1 MPTWLGIDVGTTAV
15 KVAVVKSTYRRIA
28 VTALAAADV
37 APSGS
42 VTEAIR
48 AAVSAALGGKLTG
61 SDGVATALDGSRV
74 ALRTLTL
81 PSSAQKQ
88 LAEVLTYELEA
99 QVPFE
104 MTDSVF
110 DYRVLQPRGDDPQG
124 IHLLAAVARLE
135 DVRARI
141 DLVREAIGQ
150 EPERV
155 PLGAFPL
162 ANLVPH
168 LAALADEGPIAVLDL
183 GTKSS
188 EVLIVRSGEP
198 VFGRTLS
205 YGTQGLPGTAPRL
218 AREIRTTIAAY
229 RSIGGVQP
237 TRVYLC
243 GGGAFV
249 SGAEGFLAGEL
260 ELPVE
265 ILPSPSIDVTALA
278 PERIAELPRFAKA
291 IALALDLGGRG
302 SGLNLRKG
310 ALSYE
315 RGFAWVREKV
325 PMLAGLAAVILVSFA
340 FSSWAKM
347 HSLSKE
353 RTTLEAALATVSKD
367 VLGEETSSAQRVQEL
382 LAAQTAAIDED
393 PMPHADALDVM
404 VKLSEDIPQ
413 SMQHDVEEL
422 DIQKPHVVVHG
433 VVGSIADAQSIMTSL
448 KSERCF
454 SDVKMTRMSQQVG
467 GDRQKY
473 VMELDLK
480 CPEDI
485 KAPPKKKGD
494 AASSPSASGSAT
506 GGK

>member
-1 MPTWLGIDVGTTAV
+1 MPTWLGIDIGTTAV

-28 VTALAAADV
+28 VTALTAADV
-37 APSGS
+37 AESGG
-42 VTEAIR
+42 VTQAIR
-48 AAVSAALGGKLTG
+48 AAVSAALGSKLSG
-61 SDGVATALDGSRV
+61 SDGVATALDGARV

-81 PSSAQKQ
+81 PVSAQKQ
-88 LAEVLTYELEA
+88 LSEVLTFELEA

-110 DYRVLQPRGDDPQG
+110 DYRVLQARTNDPQG
-124 IHLLAAVARLE
+124 LHVLAAIARLA

-141 DLVREAIGQ
+141 DMVREAIGQ

-168 LAALADEGPIAVLDL
+168 LAALAEEGPIAVLDL

-188 EVLIVRSGEP
+188 EVLIVLAGEP

-205 YGTQGLPGTAPRL
+205 YGTEGLPGTAPRL
-218 AREIRTTIAAY
+218 AREVRTTIAAY
-229 RSIGGVQP
+229 RSSGGSPP

-265 ILPSPSIDVTALA
+265 ILPPPTIDVSLLP
-278 PERIAELPRFAKA
+278 PERVAELPRFAKS
-291 IALALDLGGRG
+291 IGLALDLGGRG

-315 RGFAWVREKV
+315 RGFAWMREKV

-347 HSLSKE
+347 HALSKE

-382 LAAQTAAIDED
+382 LAAQNAAIDED
-393 PMPHADALDVM
+393 PMPHADAFDVM

-413 SMQHDVEEL
+413 SMQHDVDEL
-422 DIQKPHVVVHG
+422 DIQKTHIVVHG
-433 VVGSIADAQSIMTSL
+433 IVGTIPDAQSIMTSL

-454 SDVKMTRMSQQVG
+454 SDVKITRTSQQVG

-480 CPEDI
+480 CPEDV
-485 KAPPKKKGD
+485 KTPPKKKD
-494 AASSPSASGSAT
+494 ASSSPSAGSSAT

>member
-1 MPTWLGIDVGTTAV
+1 MPTWLGIDIGTTAV

-28 VTALAAADV
+28 VTALTAADV
-37 APSGS
+37 VESGGVS
-42 VTEAIR
+42 EAIR
-48 AAVSAALGGKLTG
+48 AAVSAALGGKVTG
-61 SDGVATALDGSRV
+61 SDGVATALDGAR
-74 ALRTLTL
+74 ATLRTLTL
-81 PSSAQKQ
+81 PASAQKQ
-88 LAEVLTYELEA
+88 LSEVLAYELEA

-110 DYRVLQPRGDDPQG
+110 DYRILQSRGDDAQG
-124 IHLLAAVARLE
+124 LHLLAAVARLD

-141 DLVREAIGQ
+141 TLVREAMGQ

-155 PLGAFPL
+155 ALGAFPL
-162 ANLVPH
+162 ANLAPH
-168 LAALADEGPIAVLDL
+168 LAALAEDGPIVVLDL

-188 EVLIVRSGEP
+188 EVLVARGGEP

-229 RSIGGVQP
+229 RATGGVLP

-265 ILPSPSIDVTALA
+265 ILPSPAIDVTALA
-278 PERIAELPRFAKA
+278 PERVAELPRFAKA
-291 IALALDLGGRG
+291 IGLALDLGGRG
-302 SGLNLRKG
+302 TGLNLRRG

-315 RGFAWVREKV
+315 RGFAWMRDKV
-325 PMLAGLAAVILVSFA
+325 PMLAGLAAVIFVSFA

-347 HSLSKE
+347 HALSKE
-353 RTTLEAALATVSKD
+353 KTTFEAALATVSKD

-393 PMPHADALDVM
+393 PMPHADAFDVM

-413 SMQHDVEEL
+413 SMQHDVDEL
-422 DIQKPHVVVHG
+422 DVQKVHIVVHG
-433 VVGSIADAQSIMTSL
+433 IVGTIPDAESIKTSL

-454 SDVKMTRMSQQVG
+454 SEVKITRMSQQVG

-485 KAPPKKKGD
+485 KTPPKKKGET
-494 AASSPSASGSAT
+494 SSPPSGSGSAT